1 MNVSV
6 NALVDS
12 GSEITC
18 ICSKFYN
25 DNLEAF
31 VNCPKLPVTGTTVK
45 GAMEKK
51 SKRIKVQLFCPIQL
65 NDLIS
70 CNMKIYHVTNFK
82 VSR

>member
-1 MNVSV
+1 MLNPRQDLLSDGNDHCNNNKKICSCPRINIKIMNVSV

-31 VNCPKLPVTGTTVK
+31 VNCPKLPV
-45 GAMEKK
+45 
-51 SKRIKVQLFCPIQL
+51 Q
-65 NDLIS
+65 
-70 CNMKIYHVTNFK
+70 
-82 VSR
+82 